1 MSEIKIIV
9 IRGFTRSGSS
19 PFPALFFNSKDMNN
33 LITKVAITTF
43 LIFVQCYAASA
54 QGGELPEQV
63 KSKAVSTLAADKGK
77 RPVAPARTGDSGR
90 KTDEVPV
97 DTASDDTAS
106 DSIDMETSMEQ
117 DSVFAPVES
126 EGFHKELKSKFIEGN
141 AGFMSIVALALVL
154 GLSFCI
160 ERIIY
165 LTLSE
170 INAKRMMADI
180 EERVMSDD
188 IEGAK
193 EICRNTRGPVAS
205 ICYQGLVRIDE
216 SMDDI
221 ERSITSYGSVQ
232 AANLEKGCSWIT
244 LFIAMAPSLGFLGTV
259 IGMVMAF
266 EQIQMAGDISPTIVA
281 AGMKVALITTIFGL
295 IAALILQVFYNY
307 ILSKIEHLTSQ
318 MEESAITLL
327 DTIMKYKLT
336 R

>member
-1 MSEIKIIV
+1 
-9 IRGFTRSGSS
+9 
-19 PFPALFFNSKDMNN
+19 MNN
-33 LITKVAITTF
+33 LIAKIAITTF
-43 LIFVQCYAASA
+43 LVFSISHSA
-54 QGGELPEQV
+54 FAQNGELTGQM
-63 KSKAVSTLAADKGK
+63 KSKAVSTLAADQPKSHK
-77 RPVAPARTGDSGR
+77 TQPAADKPATPKAEDSA
-90 KTDEVPV
+90 TADSAEQTAQADPLDV
-97 DTASDDTAS
+97 DMAEEP
-106 DSIDMETSMEQ
+106 DSTIML
-117 DSVFAPVES
+117 VES
-126 EGFHKELKSKFIEGN
+126 EGFHKTLKVKYIEGN
-141 AGFMSIVALALVL
+141 AGFMSFVALVLVL
-154 GLSFCI
+154 GLAFCI

-170 INAKRMMADI
+170 INAKKLMADLEPLI
-180 EERVMSDD
+180 LKGD

-193 EICRNTRGPVAS
+193 TICRNTRGPVAS
-205 ICYQGLVRIDE
+205 ICYQGLMRIDE
-216 SMDDI
+216 SMDDV

-295 IAALILQVFYNY
+295 IAALIMQVFYNY
-307 ILSKIEHLTSQ
+307 ILSKIEHITSQ

-327 DTIMKYKLT
+327 DIIMKYKLT

>member
-1 MSEIKIIV
+1 
-9 IRGFTRSGSS
+9 
-19 PFPALFFNSKDMNN
+19 MNN
-33 LITKVAITTF
+33 LIAKIAITTLLVF
-43 LIFVQCYAASA
+43 SISHSA
-54 QGGELPEQV
+54 FAQNGELTGQM
-63 KSKAVSTLAADKGK
+63 KSKAVSTLAADQPKSHK
-77 RPVAPARTGDSGR
+77 TQPAADQPAAPKADDS
-90 KTDEVPV
+90 TTADSAEQAAQADSLDV
-97 DTASDDTAS
+97 DMAEEP
-106 DSIDMETSMEQ
+106 DSTIM
-117 DSVFAPVES
+117 PVES
-126 EGFHKELKSKFIEGN
+126 EGFHKTLKVKYIEGN
-141 AGFMSIVALALVL
+141 AGFMSFVALVLVL
-154 GLSFCI
+154 GLAFCI

-170 INAKRMMADI
+170 INAKKLMADLEPLI
-180 EERVMSDD
+180 LKGD

-193 EICRNTRGPVAS
+193 TICRNTRGPVAS
-205 ICYQGLVRIDE
+205 ICYQGLMRIDE
-216 SMDDI
+216 SMDDV

-295 IAALILQVFYNY
+295 IAALIMQVFYNY
-307 ILSKIEHLTSQ
+307 ILSKIEHITSQ

-327 DTIMKYKLT
+327 DIIMKYKLT

>member
-1 MSEIKIIV
+1 
-9 IRGFTRSGSS
+9 
-19 PFPALFFNSKDMNN
+19 MNN
-33 LITKVAITTF
+33 LIAKIAITTLLVF
-43 LIFVQCYAASA
+43 SISHSA
-54 QGGELPEQV
+54 FAQNGELTGQM
-63 KSKAVSTLAADKGK
+63 KSKAVSTLAADQPKSHK
-77 RPVAPARTGDSGR
+77 TQPAADQPAAPKADDS
-90 KTDEVPV
+90 TTADSAEQAAQADSFDV
-97 DTASDDTAS
+97 DMAEES
-106 DSIDMETSMEQ
+106 DSTIM
-117 DSVFAPVES
+117 PVES
-126 EGFHKELKSKFIEGN
+126 EGFHKTLKVKYIEGD
-141 AGFMSIVALALVL
+141 AGFMSFVALVLVL
-154 GLSFCI
+154 GLAFCI

-170 INAKRMMADI
+170 INAKKLMADLEPLI
-180 EERVMSDD
+180 LKGD

-193 EICRNTRGPVAS
+193 TICRNTRGPVAS
-205 ICYQGLVRIDE
+205 ICYQGLMRIDE
-216 SMDDI
+216 SMDDV

-295 IAALILQVFYNY
+295 IAALIMQVFYNY
-307 ILSKIEHLTSQ
+307 ILSKIEHITSQ

-327 DTIMKYKLT
+327 DIIMKYKLT